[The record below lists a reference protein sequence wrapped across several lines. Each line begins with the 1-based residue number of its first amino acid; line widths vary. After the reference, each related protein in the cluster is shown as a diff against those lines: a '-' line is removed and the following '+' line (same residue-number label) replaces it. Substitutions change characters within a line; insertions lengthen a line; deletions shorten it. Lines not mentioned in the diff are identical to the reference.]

1 MSETLFLLGC
11 GTMQLPALNIARDM
25 GWYVVAADGNPEA
38 EGRHLPHQFLHID
51 LKDTPALIS
60 AARSTRESRGL
71 DAVFTAGTDFSLAVA
86 RIAEA
91 LGLPGHSPRAAALA
105 TDKVLMRRRFR
116 ERGVPS
122 PDFAE
127 IGPDDDIAA
136 LCEGIPGPWV
146 VKPVD
151 SMGAR
156 GVVKIE
162 SRELLADA
170 LEEARGYSFSRRA
183 LVETLVEGPEYSL
196 DALVED
202 GRLIRCGLADR
213 HIFYP
218 PCFIE
223 MGHTIPSTLNQND
236 TDRIWNVFEM
246 GIKALGL
253 TRGAAKGDIRLSP
266 SGPVVGEIA
275 ARLSG
280 GYMSGWTYPYSSGIE
295 PTRGALRLAAGLSA
309 STPGPSKKL
318 VCAEKA
324 LIGIEGTVQHLD
336 GREEALELPG
346 VKEVF
351 LRYTPGMFLR
361 FPRNNVEKAGN
372 VIAVGVDFKEAEER
386 SMAALRKLNLVL
398 NPSDNRTGVFLDASE
413 PFPPDAFNI
422 ENEVELSSFL
432 NNLWAAH
439 APRPSRGFPAVPNDK
454 IFVPPP
460 PPSSITDYTGRS
472 IADVLDILSSLGLLR
487 LAENSDAVVLS
498 DFWKAL
504 IKGGLPGGRW
514 YLEHRS

>member
-1 MSETLFLLGC
+1 
-11 GTMQLPALNIARDM
+11 MQLPALNIARDM
-25 GWYVVAADGNPEA
+25 GWYIVAADGNPEA
-38 EGRHLPHQFLHID
+38 EGRNLCHQFVNID
-51 LKDTPALIS
+51 LKDTPSLIT
-60 AARSTRESRGL
+60 AARRIRESRGL

-86 RIAEA
+86 LIAEE
-91 LGLPGHSPRAAALA
+91 LNLPGHSPQAAALA

-116 ERGVPS
+116 EKGVPS
-122 PDFAE
+122 PDFTE
-127 IGPDDDIAA
+127 IGPDDDITF
-136 LCEGIPGPWV
+136 LTRGIPGPWV

-162 SRELLADA
+162 SRELLAAA
-170 LEEARGYSFSRRA
+170 LIEARAYSFSRRA
-183 LVETLVEGPEYSL
+183 LVETYVEGSEYSL

-223 MGHTIPSTLNQND
+223 MGHTIPSTLNSED
-236 TDRIWNVFEM
+236 TEGIWKVFEM
-246 GIKALGL
+246 AIKALGL
-253 TRGAAKGDIRLSP
+253 TRGAAKGDIRFSP

-309 STPGPSKKL
+309 SVPESSKKL

-324 LIGIEGTVQHLD
+324 LIGIEGTVHLLD
-336 GREEALELPG
+336 GREEALVLPG

-351 LRYTPGMFLR
+351 LRYTPGMSLR

-372 VIAVGVDFKEAEER
+372 VIAVGADSKEAEER
-386 SMAALRKLNLVL
+386 AMAALRKLNLVL
-398 NPSDNRTGVFLDASE
+398 NPSDNITGAFLDASE

-422 ENEVELSSFL
+422 ENEAELSSFL
-432 NNLWAAH
+432 NKLWDAH
-439 APRPSRGFPAVPNDK
+439 TPRPSRGFQAAPDEK
-454 IFVPPP
+454 LFVPPP
-460 PPSSITDYTGRS
+460 PSSSVIDYTGRS
-472 IADVLDILSSLGLLR
+472 IADVLDILSSLGLLC

-514 YLEHRS
+514 YLEHRN

>member
-1 MSETLFLLGC
+1 
-11 GTMQLPALNIARDM
+11 MQLPALNIARDM
-25 GWYVVAADGNPEA
+25 GWYVAAADGNPEA
-38 EGRHLPHQFLHID
+38 EGRNLPHQFLHID
-51 LKDTPALIS
+51 LKDTPALI
-60 AARSTRESRGL
+60 AAALKIRESRGL
-71 DAVFTAGTDFSLAVA
+71 DAVFTAGTDFSLAA
-86 RIAEA
+86 ALIAET

-136 LCEGIPGPWV
+136 LCKGIKGPWV

-162 SRELLADA
+162 SRELIAAA
-170 LEEARGYSFSRRA
+170 LDEARAYSSSRRA

-213 HIFYP
+213 HIAYP

-223 MGHTIPSTLNQND
+223 MGHTIPSALNSED
-236 TDRIWNVFEM
+236 TESIWNVFEM
-246 GIKALGL
+246 GIKAIGL
-253 TRGAAKGDIRLSP
+253 TRGAAKGDIRFSP

-280 GYMSGWTYPYSSGIE
+280 GYMSGWTYPFSSGIE

-309 STPGPSKKL
+309 SIPSPSKKL
-318 VCAEKA
+318 VCAEMA

-336 GREEALELPG
+336 GREQALELPG
-346 VKEVF
+346 IKEVF
-351 LRYTPGMFLR
+351 LRYTPGMSLG

-372 VIAVGVDFKEAEER
+372 VIAVGVDSKEAEER
-386 SMAALRKLNLVL
+386 AMAALRKINLVL
-398 NPSDNRTGVFLDASE
+398 NPSDNSTGVFLDAYE

-422 ENEVELSSFL
+422 KNEVDLSTYL
-432 NNLWAAH
+432 NQLWTAH
-439 APRPSRGFPAVPNDK
+439 APRPSRGFPSALNEK
-454 IFVPPP
+454 LFVPLPP
-460 PPSSITDYTGRS
+460 ASSITDYTGRS
-472 IADVLDILSSLGLLR
+472 ITDVLDILSSLGLLC

-504 IKGGLPGGRW
+504 IRGGLPGGRW